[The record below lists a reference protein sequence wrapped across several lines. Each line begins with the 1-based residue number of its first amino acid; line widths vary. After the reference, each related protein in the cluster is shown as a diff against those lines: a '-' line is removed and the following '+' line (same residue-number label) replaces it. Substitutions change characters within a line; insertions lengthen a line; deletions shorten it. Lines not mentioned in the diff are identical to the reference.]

1 MNPFRLKIIYYRLG
15 LSLYL
20 NRGGACDPG
29 SRNLSKVYEI
39 LPIAKGDFFM
49 SVSADKS
56 LDCKGLSCPE
66 PILKTK
72 IAINEMQSGQVLEM
86 FATDPGSANDIAS
99 WANRTGNEL
108 VESTENDG
116 VWQFFIKKS

>member
-1 MNPFRLKIIYYRLG
+1 
-15 LSLYL
+15 
-20 NRGGACDPG
+20 
-29 SRNLSKVYEI
+29 
-39 LPIAKGDFFM
+39 M

-108 VESTENDG
+108 VESVENDG